1 LEWSLFQDSEQT
13 IHGAEINDTSYE
25 SQADSHWEKN
35 KNQKPN
41 PKIAIFELH
50 QYQIYHLGTI
60 FTI

>member
-1 LEWSLFQDSEQT
+1 MRAKLILIGKKT
-13 IHGAEINDTSYE
+13 
-25 SQADSHWEKN
+25 KP